1 MKQVLFD
8 YGFGEQ
14 QKVCAE
20 AYPHLFPARVITQ
33 HRQRYRL
40 IGEQGE
46 LDAQVSGKFAYEAGE
61 NAAFPAVGDWVMI
74 DRIADDVGDAVI
86 HAVLPRK
93 SCFTRSAA
101 GKSQQSQIIAANID
115 YVFLCMSANEDFSL
129 RRAERYLSA
138 VWQSGATPVVLLTK
152 TDLCEDPESYLYR
165 LYPVCGSA
173 EVIALNDTQSEGLAR
188 LQQLIQTGVTVAF
201 TGSSGVGKSTLIN
214 RLLGQS
220 RQETKDIR
228 ADGKGRHTTTS
239 REMIH
244 LPQGGVLIDTP
255 GMREFQ
261 LDAADLSQSFED
273 VEALIS
279 VCKFSDC
286 THTNE
291 PGCAVR
297 AAIESG
303 TLDKKRFESYCKLQK
318 ETEYDGMGAKQREY
332 AKIEKMFGSKKEM
345 KRLMNEAK
353 NKNKSR

>member
-14 QKVCAE
+14 QEACAE
-20 AYPHLFPARVITQ
+20 AYPHLFPARVLTQ

-46 LDAQVSGKFAYEAGE
+46 LDAQVSGKFAHTAQD

-74 DRIADDVGDAVI
+74 DRLMDESGDAVI

-93 SCFTRSAA
+93 SCFARSAA
-101 GKSQQSQIIAANID
+101 GKTKQAQIIAANID

-138 VWQSGATPVVLLTK
+138 VWQSGAAPVVLLTK
-152 TDLCEDPESYLYR
+152 TDLCEDPASYLYR
-165 LYPVCGSA
+165 LYSVCGSA
-173 EVIALNDTQSEGLAR
+173 KVIAINDTHSEGLAR
-188 LQQLIQTGVTVAF
+188 LQQLIQPGITVAF

-214 RLLGQS
+214 RLLGQN
-220 RQETKDIR
+220 RQDTKDIR

-239 REMIH
+239 RETIC

-279 VCKFSDC
+279 ACKFSDC

-303 TLDKKRFESYCKLQK
+303 ALDANRLKSYLKLQS
-318 ETEYDGMGAKQREY
+318 ETEYEGMGAKQREQ

-345 KRLMNEAK
+345 KRLTDEAK
-353 NKNKSR
+353 NKNKFR